1 MNNRRKLT
9 LAVGV
14 GTIAIELALFAPLL
28 FLFVEGLPLIEAFAQ
43 KMAQG
48 GVGIG
53 EKSMLFVSVLA
64 TLLLFLGV
72 GHKASD
78 YLRSRMCWALVRHFH
93 GKG

>member
-1 MNNRRKLT
+1 MV
-9 LAVGV
+9 VGS
-14 GTIAIELALFAPLL
+14 IAIELALFALLL
-28 FLFVEGLPLIEAFAQ
+28 FLFVWGLPLIEVFDR

-72 GHKASD
+72 VHKASD